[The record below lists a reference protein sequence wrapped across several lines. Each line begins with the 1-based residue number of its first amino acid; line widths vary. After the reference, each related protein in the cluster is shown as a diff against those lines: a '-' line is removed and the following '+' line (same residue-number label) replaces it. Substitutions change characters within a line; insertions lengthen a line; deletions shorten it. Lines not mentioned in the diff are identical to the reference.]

1 MKKILVIDDE
11 EMMLDMMQQ
20 TLQRA
25 GYAVSTATDGMEGM
39 EIFQNEQIDL
49 IITDIFMPRKEGISV
64 VYDLR
69 EKHPDAKIVA
79 VSGGGRL
86 NSKDYLGYAEKL
98 GADRTLAKPFSKS
111 EILQVVKELVG

>member
-11 EMMLDMMQQ
+11 EMMLDMMRQI
-20 TLQRA
+20 LQRA
-25 GYAVSTATDGMEGM
+25 GYTVLTATDGMEGM
-39 EIFQNEQIDL
+39 DIFQQEEIDL

-69 EKHPDAKIVA
+69 EKHPNAKIVA
-79 VSGGGRL
+79 ISGGGRL
-86 NSKDYLGYAEKL
+86 NSKDYLRYAEKL

-111 EILQVVKELVG
+111 EILNIVDELVG